1 VVFLR
6 LLSEGE
12 MLLYIRFGDI
22 ARIVD
27 YHCSKLLFIIS
38 FFYFFF
44 LTMIHD
50 YDAKIKTVM
59 ANNSTNMDK
68 TENLSQQI
76 I

>member
-1 VVFLR
+1 
-6 LLSEGE
+6 
-12 MLLYIRFGDI
+12 
-22 ARIVD
+22 
-27 YHCSKLLFIIS
+27 
-38 FFYFFF
+38 
-44 LTMIHD
+44 MIHD